1 MKSCLPAGSTRR
13 CVVPACA
20 VALALGLG
28 APATVAR
35 AEDPQM
41 DSNLLQVSDEVD
53 TVSEAAGDTALLATD
68 EATVTAIVSE
78 DPVAVV
84 PEEPA
89 ATSDETEP
97 LPAEDDT
104 GIGEVPAAT
113 DAADD
118 AQQDTDPAI
127 VDDAAGEE
135 ALGADADAPVDDAA
149 GAGDQP
155 SDTPAALQAS
165 TPEPSPLEAKTTTH
179 APGWVRENGSYYWYE
194 RKSNGTVAKRTKWL
208 VTATRTNGKTGALER
223 YWLDQHTGALVLAH
237 LLDPTHDGL
246 PYYAYAKGDGTIV
259 RGRYTD
265 PSTGTVYLANNNGRL
280 ESPGWH
286 VTKAYGQ
293 GLQRYYVDEDAHGCV
308 PGYSSDGYPH
318 YTTGAGYVLRGK
330 KDTGRGFVYIA
341 NNDGRLLDADEDR
354 WVVTRDF
361 DKGWQRYWIVASKHA
376 ARTGIFEIDGSHYYG
391 IGGKGYVL
399 RGKRIYKTGMLLADN
414 SGALAWNEGWLCTGT
429 YDQGLTQRYRIDTI
443 YGTTVRGAHLGH
455 FTVGGYT
462 YRSLNTTGYVI
473 RNTYDFYQKKWWHV
487 NNDGKFDKALKIG
500 KVGYQNPK
508 RYPQIDAYGVTLPSY
523 CKGFYTYVL
532 PCTIRPDYTREQCVE
547 AFIAGAMKYFGTKWV
562 DNRASRPG
570 DTIDCSGLI
579 MEGLYAAGVSLDGL
593 PSGDYNPWTKAYT
606 NHHFANS
613 WRENNVFMP
622 VDFSQIKRGDIVYWY
637 EHVAIYLGNGVLLDG
652 NSVDGK
658 VAYNT
663 NFYRYGPVLGAAR
676 PFV

>member
-1 MKSCLPAGSTRR
+1 MKSFMTAGTGRR

-20 VALALGLG
+20 VALALGWG
-28 APATVAR
+28 IPAKSAH
-35 AEDPQM
+35 AEV
-41 DSNLLQVSDEVD
+41 LQVATDLEQTTDEVD
-53 TVSEAAGDTALLATD
+53 AVSEAAVEAPMIFATGDESIPVTTAEEPVSSSDELGLSPTIDDDAGIGIGPSANDGAEIATQD
-68 EATVTAIVSE
+68 PLEA
-78 DPVAVV
+78 PVA
-84 PEEPA
+84 A
-89 ATSDETEP
+89 DETTNEGVTE
-97 LPAEDDT
+97 ADT
-104 GIGEVPAAT
+104 DT
-113 DAADD
+113 TADD
-118 AQQDTDPAI
+118 AAPTD
-127 VDDAAGEE
+127 G
-135 ALGADADAPVDDAA
+135 
-149 GAGDQP
+149 QP
-155 SDTPAALQAS
+155 SATPMALQVS
-165 TPEPSPLEAKTTTH
+165 TPEATPLEAKATH
-179 APGWVRENGSYYWYE
+179 ALGWAKENGSYFWYE
-194 RKSNGTVAKRTKWL
+194 RKSNGTVAKRTEWL
-208 VTATRTNGKTGALER
+208 VTTTRTDGKTGTLER
-223 YWLDQHTGALVLAH
+223 YWLDQHTGALILSR
-237 LLDPTHDGL
+237 LLDPTKDGL
-246 PYYAYAKGDGTIV
+246 AYFAYAKNDGTIV

-265 PSTGTVYLANNNGRL
+265 PSTGIVYLANNDGRL

-293 GLQRYYVDEDAHGCV
+293 GLQRYWVDEQAHGCV
-308 PGYSSDGYPH
+308 PGYSADGYPH
-318 YTTGAGYVLRGK
+318 YTTSAGYVLRAK
-330 KDTGRGFVYIA
+330 KDTGRGLVYVA
-341 NNDGRLLDADEDR
+341 NNDGRLLDASEDH
-354 WVVTRDF
+354 WVVTKDF
-361 DKGWQRYWIVASKHA
+361 DKGWQRYWVVASRHA
-376 ARTGIFEIDGSHYYG
+376 VRTGVFEVEGQHYYG
-391 IGGKGYVL
+391 IGDEGYVL
-399 RGKRIYKTGMLLADN
+399 RGKKPYQSGMLLADN
-414 SGALAWNEGWLCTGT
+414 NGVLAWDEGWLCTGI
-429 YDQGLTQRYRIDTI
+429 YDHGKMQRYRIDTI
-443 YGTTVRGAHLGH
+443 SGTTVHGAHLGH
-455 FTVGGYT
+455 FSVGGST
-462 YRSLNTTGYVI
+462 YYGSRAVGYVI

-487 NNDGKFDKALKIG
+487 NNDGKFDKALKVG

-658 VAYNT
+658 VAYNR
-663 NFYRYGPVLGAAR
+663 NFHRYGPVLGAAR